1 MFTAEAEFGEHCAS
15 LVESGLLSR
24 YSANVLPSTARDARS
39 NPESLPRNAGLSKM
53 QLTLDTSK
61 FEEHQAIFISEIV
74 EKIKI
79 KLQEA
84 GVDPEKLEDLTANIA
99 LSVAS
104 TIDDTAG
111 IEADGVEVHP
121 YLTFRATDDDIIH
134 CGENSYTYE
143 YVYGA
148 MKKLFHA

>member
-1 MFTAEAEFGEHCAS
+1 M
-15 LVESGLLSR
+15 R
-24 YSANVLPSTARDARS
+24 
-39 NPESLPRNAGLSKM
+39 
-53 QLTLDTSK
+53 LTLDTAK
-61 FEEHQAIFISEIV
+61 FEEQQAIFISEIV

-84 GVDPEKLEDLTANIA
+84 GVNPEKLEDLTASIA

-111 IEADGVEVHP
+111 IEVDDVEVHP
-121 YLTFRATDDDIIH
+121 YLTFRVSDGELVH
-134 CGENSYTYE
+134 CSENSYTYE